1 MEDDDGD
8 EDSGMEDDD
17 GDEASGIWRMMMVMR
32 LVVYGR

>member
-32 LVVYGR
+32 LVVYGG

>member
-17 GDEASGIWRMMMVMR
+17 GDEASGIWRMMRVMR
-32 LVVYGR
+32 LVVYGG

>member
-17 GDEASGIWRMMMVMR
+17 GDEASGIWRMMRVMKI
-32 LVVYGR
+32 VVYGG

>member
-17 GDEASGIWRMMMVMR
+17 GDEASGIWKMMMVMR
-32 LVVYGR
+32 LVVYGG